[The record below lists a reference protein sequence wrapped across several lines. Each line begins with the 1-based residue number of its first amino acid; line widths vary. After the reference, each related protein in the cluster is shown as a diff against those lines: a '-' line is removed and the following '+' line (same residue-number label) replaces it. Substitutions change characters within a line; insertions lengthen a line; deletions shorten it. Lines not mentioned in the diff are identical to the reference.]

1 MDEVLFSVV
10 VIVVVFL
17 LHAELLFSISEIH
30 VIETNLN
37 KLINKR
43 NIWIYL
49 HAVLVK
55 DNGRHNFY
63 VFFISYSL
71 K

>member
-1 MDEVLFSVV
+1 MFFFVV
-10 VIVVVFL
+10 VIVVVVFF
-17 LHAELLFSISEIH
+17 ASCRAPFSVSISVLH

-37 KLINKR
+37 KLINKQ

-49 HAVLVK
+49 IAVLVK
-55 DNGRHNFY
+55 DKGRHNFY